1 MAKWKEMHGA
11 RVAWPCDMR
20 DDMLESAI
28 VVTKKHMNAVGDLES
43 SGATIAQLVK
53 EEFDEEWGMK
63 WHCMIGT
70 SFGCHA
76 THESGCFVHFYVGEW
91 AVMLFKA

>member
-1 MAKWKEMHGA
+1 MSLKALKKACVAEARAHPSYKGRDKE
-11 RVAWPCDMR
+11 
-20 DDMLESAI
+20 
-28 VVTKKHMNAVGDLES
+28 K
-43 SGATIAQLVK
+43 VK